1 MAVEPGKLYLL
12 LALENG
18 KFDLVAYD
26 GPGPAP
32 GAYVES
38 IKIGDS
44 EHITPVEDYV
54 KA

>member
-1 MAVEPGKLYLL
+1 MAVVPGRTYVL
-12 LALENG
+12 LARDDG
-18 KFDLVAYD
+18 TFDLVESGT
-26 GPGPAP
+26 GPTP